1 MFGGNP
7 GGKQGKEDK
16 LRLGDFWKLHLKRP
30 GRDEVL
36 RKCKILIR
44 QSKFSELAAQD
55 SMVALRYL
63 HTSLSS
69 VVDHNNAQEEREYQL
84 LTSEL
89 FRTPA
94 TPIGTQNQ
102 KRSSKRSREGSPLHH
117 QQQHQQAA
125 ASNEDRTYSLRNGLY
140 DKLASHFP
148 ERMTHPRGHLID
160 LIPYTSSL
168 SNDNMLS

>member
-1 MFGGNP
+1 M
-7 GGKQGKEDK
+7 
-16 LRLGDFWKLHLKRP
+16 
-30 GRDEVL
+30 L
-36 RKCKILIR
+36 RKSFNATFVRINAKRKYAIDLAFLFRLIGLLKLKYNARILE
-44 QSKFSELAAQD
+44 KFQRVL
-55 SMVALRYL
+55 SMYYQIL
-63 HTSLSS
+63 
-69 VVDHNNAQEEREYQL
+69 QYQL

>member
-69 VVDHNNAQEEREYQL
+69 VVDHNNAQEEREVHLRVCNCVVLYVG
-84 LTSEL
+84 S
-89 FRTPA
+89 F
-94 TPIGTQNQ
+94 QNC
-102 KRSSKRSREGSPLHH
+102 
-117 QQQHQQAA
+117 
-125 ASNEDRTYSLRNGLY
+125 
-140 DKLASHFP
+140 KLASSFFVL
-148 ERMTHPRGHLID
+148 LIMKR
-160 LIPYTSSL
+160 PFAPNAFS
-168 SNDNMLS
+168 